1 MKNKMKDYE
10 AKYEECQKIAKEYFT
25 KELEKNLVQHK
36 TNERI
41 MRYKLEA
48 YEKKNS
54 NIICGN
60 PTSIEVLCQDEETK
74 AGPNGTS
81 QEKEVQTEESQDL
94 RSGTTQK
101 EVHPKIPHDLKGKG
115 YEEKNQREFRN
126 RKRWRLF

>member
-1 MKNKMKDYE
+1 MVGSCKGIFYKGSGKD
-10 AKYEECQKIAKEYFT
+10 
-25 KELEKNLVQHK
+25 LVQHI

-81 QEKEVQTEESQDL
+81 QEKEV
-94 RSGTTQK
+94 
-101 EVHPKIPHDLKGKG
+101 
-115 YEEKNQREFRN
+115 
-126 RKRWRLF
+126 

>member
-41 MRYKLEA
+41 MRYKLEV

-54 NIICGN
+54 FHLWQSNKYRGIA
-60 PTSIEVLCQDEETK
+60 P
-74 AGPNGTS
+74 
-81 QEKEVQTEESQDL
+81 
-94 RSGTTQK
+94 R
-101 EVHPKIPHDLKGKG
+101 
-115 YEEKNQREFRN
+115 
-126 RKRWRLF
+126 